1 MALYTQSKTVYQV
14 GPITVQTTKGVY
26 SARLIVNV
34 DDCEHEVVLNGADI
48 DDLRDALRFA
58 REDLVN
64 G

>member
-1 MALYTQSKTVYQV
+1 MALYTQSKTSYQA
-14 GPITVQTTKGVY
+14 GPITVQTTKGVD

-34 DDCEHEVVLNGADI
+34 DDGEHEVVLNGADI